1 MIVEIVNKKEKSKE
15 LLKFC
20 KSASLIT
27 SDPAHVNMYHH
38 HWEDHPESLP
48 YLIYISERFKDNNGE
63 FFTLRIDGEI
73 KAISGVQKSRFDPNV
88 AMAGIRSFIMPEFRA
103 KMFIGHYL
111 LPEHLSWAKQNNFKT
126 ILLSFN
132 NYNKRLMNYFKRTGM
147 GVPKKR
153 NSSRLFY
160 NGVNEVPFSVDIQH
174 TEQWILYH
182 KIDESYTP
190 DWKKIKWHK

>member
-1 MIVEIVNKKEKSKE
+1 MIVEKVNKKEKSKE

-27 SDPAHVNMYHH
+27 SHPAHVNMYHH

-73 KAISGVQKSRFDPNV
+73 KAISGVQKSKFDPNV
-88 AMAGIRSFIMPEFRA
+88 AMAGIRSWIVPNLRA
-103 KMFIGHYL
+103 KMYIGHYL
-111 LPEHLSWAKQNNFKT
+111 LPEHLAWAKSNDLKT
-126 ILLSFN
+126 VLLSFN

-153 NSSRLFY
+153 NETRLFH
-160 NGVNEVPFSVDIQH
+160 NGVFEVPFSVNIQH
-174 TEQWILYH
+174 TEQWVLYH
-182 KIDESYTP
+182 KIDETYEP
-190 DWKKIKWHK
+190 NWGNIRFK